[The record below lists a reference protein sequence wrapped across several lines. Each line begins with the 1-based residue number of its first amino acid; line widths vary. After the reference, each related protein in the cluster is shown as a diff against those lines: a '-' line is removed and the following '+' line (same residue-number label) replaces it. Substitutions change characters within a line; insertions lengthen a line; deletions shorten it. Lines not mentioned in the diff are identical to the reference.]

1 MSTATGAAGA
11 RASFSDWVA
20 VMAGIIGAFMAT
32 LDISV
37 TNSSLPQIQGE
48 IGANGTEGTWIT
60 TAYLVAEIVMIPLT
74 AWLTRVLGLRLLL
87 VISTLAFVFFSVVC
101 GVSETLTEMI
111 IGRVGQGFFG
121 GALLPTAMTIIGTRL
136 PVHQQPQGLA
146 LFGITVVLAPVFGP
160 LLGGWLT
167 ENVSWH
173 FLFLLNVP
181 VGALLVVMLL
191 VGLPREPTRMGD
203 LLKADWLGVVGL
215 TVCLGTLTVVLEEG
229 QRERWLESAHIV
241 RLLAAS
247 AAGLLLVV
255 LSQVYSRDPVLK
267 LSLLR
272 LPSFAA
278 ACLLSVVMGGAFF
291 TGVYVIPVFLAQI
304 AGYNAQEAGVV
315 AMYSGASAMVM
326 IPAVPYMLRTFDIRL
341 LVGTGVV
348 LYASASWLDIGL
360 TAASAGDGFIWSQ
373 ILRGISQVL
382 IFMPLSQGAL
392 AGFKPEESADASAL
406 FNVARNL
413 GASIGLALT
422 AMAVDTRF
430 AFHRHEL
437 AQSLRWQN
445 FEADGGM
452 ASLFS
457 EHSPDV
463 AHAGAQAL
471 ASLSALIGR
480 EALVMTYGDCFFI
493 FGVAIM
499 MTLPLVLLLR
509 PAEGGTPMMH

>member
-1 MSTATGAAGA
+1 MSTPAVGTE
-11 RASFSDWVA
+11 RASLGAWIA

-74 AWLTRVLGLRLLL
+74 AWLTRVMGLRLLL
-87 VISTLAFVFFSVVC
+87 VSCTLAFVVFSVVC
-101 GVSETLTEMI
+101 GVAQTLPQMI
-111 IGRVGQGFFG
+111 IGRIGQGFFG
-121 GALLPTAMTIIGTRL
+121 GALMPTAMTIIGTRL
-136 PVHQQPQGLA
+136 PVNQQPQGLA

-181 VGALLVVMLL
+181 VGGLLVVMLL
-191 VGLPREPTRMGD
+191 VGLEHEETRFAD

-229 QRERWLESAHIV
+229 QRERWLESGYIL
-241 RLLAAS
+241 RLLAIS
-247 AAGLLLVV
+247 AVGLLLVV

-278 ACLLSVVMGGAFF
+278 ACILSVVMGGAFF
-291 TGVYVIPVFLAQI
+291 TGVYIIPVFLAQI
-304 AGYNAQEAGVV
+304 AGYNAQESGVV
-315 AMYSGASAMVM
+315 AMYSGASAMLL
-326 IPAVPYMLRTFDIRL
+326 IPAVPYMLRTLDIRL
-341 LVGTGVV
+341 LVGTGVI

-360 TAASAGDGFIWSQ
+360 TAETSGNNFILSQ
-373 ILRGISQVL
+373 FLRGISQVL

-392 AGFKPEESADASAL
+392 AGFRPEESADASAL

-422 AMAVDTRF
+422 AVAVDTRF
-430 AFHRHEL
+430 AFHKQEL
-437 AQSLRWQN
+437 VQAIRWQG
-445 FEADGGM
+445 FETDGGM
-452 ASLFS
+452 TAMFS
-457 EHSPDV
+457 ERSPDM
-463 AHAGAQAL
+463 AHAATQGLAAL
-471 ASLSALIGR
+471 SGLVSR
-480 EALVMTYGDCFFI
+480 EALVMTYADCFWI
-493 FGVAIM
+493 FGLAIL
-499 MTLPLVLLLR
+499 MTLPFALLLR
-509 PAEGGTPMMH
+509 PPEGLSPMVH